1 MGNQKNL
8 SDIERYERDRASVMS
23 MLKFILATAIIIAFC
38 YAGKIVAVILVPFLI
53 GFLLSKTSVLIA
65 KPISKLFDKDPSK
78 IKPGK
83 RKSTHTKVALIVY
96 VILNIFVVFIII
108 LTCIGLVYQA
118 NSLLVSIA
126 EAARSFKP
134 SEIINTGLLE
144 QYSVENG
151 GFLTPD
157 MIDSLNENVSNM
169 GQTIVKNIPQ
179 LISSSL
185 SAVWKLVGNLPYG
198 IFFIISIILSG
209 FYFIN
214 DGPAVM
220 KFFVKNTP
228 NRKFRNRVFT
238 LLNELALLVFRV
250 LGGYFALFIITA
262 AESFAV
268 FLVAGLREYAIVL
281 AIVTALI
288 DFLPV
293 LGISVTMLPM
303 FIYLVVH
310 GDYIAA
316 AVIVVGYVI
325 MTIVRRFIEPPIL
338 GKSMHLHPLITL
350 LSMAAGVYIWG
361 APGFLLG
368 PVLAIIIIQALK
380 VFEIDKKAGFY
391 FSGILDRFMS
401 DKNEKKSKTDEEEGE
416 EATEAAS
423 PETGDGDA
431 KPSDGKSGRD
441 SGNNS
446 GGRSGGKKKR
456 PAGR

>member
-1 MGNQKNL
+1 MEKKKSL
-8 SDIERYERDRASVMS
+8 TDIERYQRDRASVMS
-23 MLKFILATAIIIAFC
+23 MLKFILTVAIIVAFC

-53 GFLLSKTSVLIA
+53 GFLLAKTSVLIA

-78 IKPGK
+78 IKVGRK
-83 RKSTHTKVALIVY
+83 KSTHTKVALVTY
-96 VILNIFVVFIII
+96 VILNIFVVIFIILI
-108 LTCIGLVYQA
+108 CIGLVYQV
-118 NSLLVSIA
+118 NSLLVAIA
-126 EAARSFKP
+126 EAAKTFKP
-134 SEIINTGLLE
+134 AELINTQLLE
-144 QYSVENG
+144 RYSVENG

-157 MIDSLNENVSNM
+157 MIDSLKENVANM
-169 GQTIVKNIPQ
+169 GQTVVKSIPQ
-179 LISSSL
+179 VVSSTL
-185 SAVWKLVGNLPYG
+185 SAVWKMVGNLPYA
-198 IFFIISIILSG
+198 IFFVISIILSG

-228 NRKFRNRVFT
+228 NRKFRNRVMT
-238 LLNELALLVFRV
+238 LLNQLALLVFRV

-262 AESFAV
+262 AESFVV
-268 FLVAGLREYAIVL
+268 FLAAGLREYAIVL

-303 FIYLVVH
+303 FIYLIVH
-310 GDYIAA
+310 GEYAA
-316 AVIVVGYVI
+316 AIVIVIGYVI

-380 VFEIDKKAGFY
+380 VFEIDKKAGTY
-391 FSGILDRFMS
+391 FSDVLGRLMS
-401 DKNEKKSKTDEEEGE
+401 DKDEKKGKDKKEDDSSEDSDEDESEKPAKT
-416 EATEAAS
+416 S
-423 PETGDGDA
+423 
-431 KPSDGKSGRD
+431 
-441 SGNNS
+441 
-446 GGRSGGKKKR
+446 GKK
-456 PAGR
+456 GVEDEQQ